1 MFINDIILIVSHTWK
16 EVNQVMKKILL
27 IVFLLMSFSV
37 ISEESKKRQAFEP
50 LEFEESE
57 CRVTDTIMNL
67 LTGKWDKV
75 KNVIKIC
82 KGG

>member
-1 MFINDIILIVSHTWK
+1 
-16 EVNQVMKKILL
+16 MKKILL

-57 CRVTDTIMNL
+57 YRVTDTIMNL

-75 KNVIKIC
+75 EECNKDL
-82 KGG
+82 

>member
-1 MFINDIILIVSHTWK
+1 MSTNDINLIVSHTWK

-50 LEFEESE
+50 
-57 CRVTDTIMNL
+57 
-67 LTGKWDKV
+67 
-75 KNVIKIC
+75 
-82 KGG
+82 